1 MTLELRIQEVLFF
14 GRKKADNGSSE
25 RKEGHIKKNSPCKLA
40 CSTQLLC
47 DMIFFYMKM
56 SLVPEAAY

>member
-25 RKEGHIKKNSPCKLA
+25 RKEGHHIQKEQSMQISVFDA
-40 CSTQLLC
+40 IIMRY
-47 DMIFFYMKM
+47 DFFLHENV
-56 SLVPEAAY
+56 SCA